1 MMFVKDIAAQAAFL
15 LGKEDLFR
23 YLKGELAPEEGSAP
37 TAAGQGTTP
46 SDGVGMP
53 ASDGQDG
60 TVDAEKLR
68 ELKRDADILLR
79 CYNIVENE
87 VALDYLPLTAEE
99 TIVCDTGALPY
110 TAFLRAPVSI
120 LSVTD
125 EYGNKLPYT
134 VFPEYLRTRAGTS
147 VVTYSYSPESKR
159 LCDASEYAARVPE
172 RLLSYGVACEYC
184 LISGLYDEA
193 LVWDK
198 KYKDA
203 LLCAHSASRPRVIR
217 SRRWV

>member
-1 MMFVKDIAAQAAFL
+1 MMFVRDIAAQAAFL
-15 LGKEDLFR
+15 LGKEELFR
-23 YLKGELAPEEGSAP
+23 YLKGGFFRGTAEGE
-37 TAAGQGTTP
+37 TAL
-46 SDGVGMP
+46 SDEGMS
-53 ASDGQDG
+53 ASDGENENA
-60 TVDAEKLR
+60 DAEKVR
-68 ELKRDADILLR
+68 TLKREADILLR

-99 TIVCDTGALPY
+99 TVVCDTGALPY
-110 TAFLRAPVSI
+110 TAFLRTPVSI

-134 VFPEYLRTRAGTS
+134 AFPEYLRTRAGTS
-147 VVTYSYSPESKR
+147 VITYSYSPETKR
-159 LCDASEYAARVPE
+159 LSDPSEYAARVPE

-184 LISGLYDEA
+184 LISGQYDEA

-203 LLCAHSASRPRVIR
+203 LLCAHASTRPRVIR

>member
-1 MMFVKDIAAQAAFL
+1 MLVKDIAAQAAFL
-15 LGKEDLFR
+15 LGREDLFR
-23 YLKGELAPEEGSAP
+23 YLREGGKGGGESADGGESGNGAG
-37 TAAGQGTTP
+37 AAE
-46 SDGVGMP
+46 
-53 ASDGQDG
+53 
-60 TVDAEKLR
+60 TVAALR
-68 ELKRDADILLR
+68 READIFLR

-99 TIVCDTGALPY
+99 TVVCDTGALPY
-110 TAFLRAPVSI
+110 TSFLRQPVSI

-159 LCDASEYAARVPE
+159 LCDHSEYAARVPE
-172 RLLSYGVACEYC
+172 RLLAYGVACEYC

-193 LVWDK
+193 IVWDK

>member
-1 MMFVKDIAAQAAFL
+1 MLVKDIAAQAAFL
-15 LGKEDLFR
+15 LGKEELFR
-23 YLKGELAPEEGSAP
+23 YLKDVFDAENDISEGGMPEENGEN
-37 TAAGQGTTP
+37 
-46 SDGVGMP
+46 
-53 ASDGQDG
+53 
-60 TVDAEKLR
+60 AENTENAETDVEEK
-68 ELKRDADILLR
+68 ELVKEADILLR

-99 TIVCDTGALPY
+99 TVTCDTGALPY
-110 TAFLRAPVSI
+110 TAFLRTPVTI

-134 VFPEYLRTRAGTS
+134 IFPEYLRTRAGTS
-147 VVTYSYSPESKR
+147 VVTYAYSPESKR
-159 LCDASEYAARVPE
+159 LCDESEYAARVPE
-172 RLLSYGVACEYC
+172 RLLAYGVACEYC

-193 LVWDK
+193 VVWDK

-203 LLCAHSASRPRVIR
+203 LLCAHTASRPRVIR